1 MARVLCA
8 LVAILALAT
17 TACGGSAA
25 PSGGAA
31 LRVTLS
37 EFKFTPDRW
46 EVSAGAPVKLELKN
60 AGTVE
65 HDFAVEQVAMKV
77 HAPAGRTVEKTVGA
91 LAAGTYQVLCS
102 IPGHKEAGMVGTLT
116 VK

>member
-8 LVAILALAT
+8 LVAILALGM

-37 EFKFTPDRW
+37 EFKFAPDRW
-46 EVSAGAPVKLELKN
+46 EVPAGTPVKLELKN
-60 AGTVE
+60 GGTVE
-65 HDFAVEQVAMKV
+65 HDFVVEKANVKV
-77 HAPAGRTVEKTVGA
+77 SAPAGRTVEKTVGA
-91 LAAGTYQVLCS
+91 LTAGTYQVLCS
-102 IPGHKEAGMVGTLT
+102 IPGHKESGMVGTLT